1 VTGTRPP
8 RANAPPAAALRAAEQ
23 QRRQAGEHDEQN
35 GAERDHRHGPHGEL
49 PPPVPHRQPEHVN
62 PDPAA

>member
-23 QRRQAGEHDEQN
+23 QRRQAGEHD
-35 GAERDHRHGPHGEL
+35 PHGEL